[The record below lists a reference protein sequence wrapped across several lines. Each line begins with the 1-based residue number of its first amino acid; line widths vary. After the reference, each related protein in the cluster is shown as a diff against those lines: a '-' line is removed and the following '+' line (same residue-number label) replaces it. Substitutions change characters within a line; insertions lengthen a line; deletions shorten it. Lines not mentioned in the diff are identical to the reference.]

1 MLVWFVSNGEA
12 EGENMEATWLQ
23 FKEKLLGY
31 ITDPNVWTN
40 LFLVLVKI
48 ILIFIIGRVIVKVS
62 LKALEHMMVER
73 ERSPLKFDSRRT
85 KTIGK
90 LMGNIVTYV
99 VNFIMILMI
108 LAQFGVSLAPVLA
121 GAGVLG
127 LAIGFGAQSLV
138 KDVITGFFII
148 FEDQFAVGDVIQI
161 GQLKGTVEEIGLRV
175 TRVKSWTGEV
185 HIIPNGTIQQV
196 TNFSVHNS
204 LAIVDVQVAYEAD
217 LDKAVRVL
225 EEAVKAN
232 YESNV
237 NMVKA
242 PDVLGVQML
251 GATDVTLRVTVECK
265 PNMHAVVARE
275 LNGVIKRA
283 FEANGIEAPYPKM
296 VTFQRSER
304 AVGQ

>member
-73 ERSPLKFDSRRT
+73 ERSPLKFDRRRT

-90 LMGNIVTYV
+90 LMGNILTYV

-232 YESNV
+232 YETNV